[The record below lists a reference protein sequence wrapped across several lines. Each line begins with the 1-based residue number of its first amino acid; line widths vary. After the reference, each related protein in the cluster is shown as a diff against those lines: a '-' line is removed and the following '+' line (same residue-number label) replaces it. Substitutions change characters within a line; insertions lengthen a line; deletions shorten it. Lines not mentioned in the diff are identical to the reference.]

1 MLQEN
6 STLILLKLKT
16 INIKKYFHKTRRTLS
31 LFFIFSKELLLRK
44 TVINVYMITAKNSMY
59 YICQIE
65 QYNEK
70 KMIHA

>member
-6 STLILLKLKT
+6 STLMLLKLKT
-16 INIKKYFHKTRRTLS
+16 INIKEYFHKTRRTLS

-44 TVINVYMITAKNSMY
+44 TLINVYMIIAKNSMY